1 MQNAV
6 MDQTPAKT
14 EKEETVN
21 SQPHSIQ
28 KMNKA

>member
-6 MDQTPAKT
+6 MDQTLAKI

-21 SQPHSIQ
+21 SQPHSTQ